1 MAGNTGVQHIAGNAA
16 VKRNFRSS
24 PVVYNEL
31 VQGPFPGYT
40 HNGAATNVP
49 AGMLA
54 AGAS

>member
-1 MAGNTGVQHIAGNAA
+1 MAGNTGVQNIAGNAA

-31 VQGPFPGYT
+31 VQGPFPGCT
-40 HNGAATNVP
+40 HNAAATNVP
-49 AGMLA
+49 SGMLA